1 MTRPRILE
9 PFTFPR
15 TGLTVPNRV
24 VLAAMTNK
32 QSHADGRLSDDE
44 LEWLAARARGGF
56 GVVTTCAAH
65 VALDGQGWDGEL
77 GVFDDALLPGLT
89 RLAGA
94 LREAGAV
101 SLVQLFHGGVRA
113 PSRLTGQQP
122 FSASAF
128 ELPAGASGTKN
139 FEVPRA
145 ATHADIER
153 TIRAFAD
160 AAARCAAAG
169 FDGVELHG
177 AHGYLLSQFL
187 GTVSN
192 TRDDAWGGSLEGRA
206 RFVREVYAAARA
218 ATPDGFVIGVRLSP
232 EIAEQGVD
240 LDESVTVARWLAGDG
255 VDFVHVSNWDSFK
268 APDKYPDSDKPL
280 TTWFREAVGAGTP
293 LIATG
298 GVWTPAQAGEVLD
311 HGADLV
317 GLGRAAI
324 GNPAWPQGAAR
335 AGWEPDRPPYT
346 PAALAAAS
354 LGPALIDYMRAWP
367 DFVVDEA

>member
-1 MTRPRILE
+1 MTSPSILE

-15 TGLTVPNRV
+15 TGLTVPNRT

-32 QSHADGRLSDDE
+32 QSHADGQLSDDE
-44 LEWLAARARGGF
+44 LEWLVARAHGGF
-56 GVVTTCAAH
+56 GIVTTCAAH

-77 GVFDDALLPGLT
+77 GAYDDALLPGLT

-94 LREAGAV
+94 LSKAGAV

-128 ELPAGASGTKN
+128 ELPEGASGAKN

-145 ATHADIER
+145 ATEADIER
-153 TIRAFAD
+153 TIQAFAD

-192 TRDDAWGGSLEGRA
+192 TRDDAWGGTLERRA
-206 RFVREVYAAARA
+206 RFMREVYAATRR
-218 ATPDGFVIGVRLSP
+218 ATPDGFVIGIRISP
-232 EIAEQGVD
+232 EIAEQGID
-240 LDESVTVARWLAGDG
+240 LDDSVTVAGWLAEDG

-268 APDKYPDSDKPL
+268 APLKHPDSKKPL
-280 TTWFREAVGAGTP
+280 TTWFREAVGGDTP

-298 GVWTPAQAGEVLD
+298 GVWTPEQAGLVLD

-324 GNPAWPQGAAR
+324 GNPAWPTGAAR
-335 AGWEPDRPPYT
+335 ADWEPDRPPYT
-346 PAALAAAS
+346 PSELIAAS
-354 LGPALIDYMRAWP
+354 LGPSFVDYMRAWP
-367 DFVVDEA
+367 NFVTDPV